1 MGERAGWEIL
11 KIVLAENGAGVLGND
26 LGPGHPRVTIGI
38 DKIEVAIDEDI
49 ANVVAAHEAREED
62 AKTNPKSCFQG
73 GDIFKARKRCPP
85 TSCGDGNRAS
95 QLLAILGEKKLCET
109 RSIHLELRLTFFF
122 PSMADQP
129 APTSL
134 ENATEH
140 SNLNEVND
148 TNYDASKI
156 DKLEGL
162 AGVRQ
167 RPGMYIGPTDER
179 GLHHCV
185 FEVLDNSIDEHLAG
199 HCSRID
205 VNIHVDGS
213 CSIRDN
219 GRGIP
224 VDMHPKFKVPA
235 IELVL
240 TNLHAGG
247 KFGQGAYKYSGGLHG
262 VGAKCVN
269 ALSDWFK
276 VEVQRDG
283 KVYHMGFERG
293 VTTQPLIVIGEVK
306 NKKSTG
312 TLITFQPDPTIFTI
326 TTEFQF
332 VKLATRLRE
341 LAFLNPGLE
350 INLTDERAASTRKEQ
365 YFYKLGIEEFVRQ
378 LGENKAL
385 VHPKPIILAGRRKVS
400 FKNKDQ
406 VEIEDDMIV
415 DCVMQYNDSYND
427 QILCFTNAIPNP
439 DGGTHLTGFRTALT
453 RAINQ
458 FAKQN
463 NLLKEKDPPI
473 SGDDVREGLI
483 CVLAIKH
490 PNPGFE
496 SQTKVKLVTPEVE
509 GIVSS
514 ITYEGLMTYF
524 DQNPPV
530 VKRVIDKCL
539 MAARAR
545 EAARKAR
552 ETVRKSALTGG
563 GLPGKLADCSERD
576 PSLTELYIVEGDS
589 AGGSAKQGRDRR
601 YQAILPIKG
610 KIINVEK
617 ARLDKVLQNT
627 EIQTLITAIG
637 TGIGAGDQ
645 EGAFNLAKL
654 RYGRIIIMTDADVDG
669 SHIRTLLLTFFYR
682 QMTELVRA
690 GKVYIACPP
699 LYKIKRKKRE
709 EYVDD
714 DAALNRILINL
725 GADEVRFKN
734 LADGKE
740 FTATQL
746 KEILALLERMAK
758 FSEAVRRHGGDFETY
773 LTERTAD
780 GTLPTYLVKIR
791 EGNEES
797 VKYFHDEI
805 ELRNWALSPDNKD
818 LNLFEDPMDVNPDN
832 AEAVPVEK
840 VAAKKPDGPRRRARL
855 VELHESNSAQ
865 KLFGEL
871 ARKGLTIEHY
881 SNSDQPIF
889 SLIEGDGEKAVTH
902 PLFAIPEILSK
913 VIEIG
918 RKGMS
923 VQRFKG
929 LGEMN
934 AKELYETTMNP
945 EKRRMLK
952 VDLNEHNAVEADRM
966 FTILMGDVV
975 EPRRQFIEDNALNV
989 RNLDV

>member
-1 MGERAGWEIL
+1 
-11 KIVLAENGAGVLGND
+11 
-26 LGPGHPRVTIGI
+26 
-38 DKIEVAIDEDI
+38 
-49 ANVVAAHEAREED
+49 
-62 AKTNPKSCFQG
+62 
-73 GDIFKARKRCPP
+73 
-85 TSCGDGNRAS
+85 
-95 QLLAILGEKKLCET
+95 
-109 RSIHLELRLTFFF
+109 
-122 PSMADQP
+122 MADQSALSP
-129 APTSL
+129 A
-134 ENATEH
+134 ENAITH

-205 VNIHVDGS
+205 VTIHVDGS

-224 VDMHPKFKVPA
+224 VDIHPKFKVPA

-283 KVYHMGFERG
+283 NVYHMGFERG
-293 VTTQPLIVIGEVK
+293 VTTQPLTVIGQVK
-306 NKKSTG
+306 NKKHTG

-350 INLTDERAASTRKEQ
+350 INLTDERQEPLRKEQ
-365 YFYKLGIEEFVRQ
+365 YFYRLGIEEFVRQ
-378 LGENKAL
+378 LGENKTL
-385 VHPKPIILAGRRKVS
+385 LHPKPIVMGGRRKVK

-406 VEIEDDMIV
+406 NEIEDDMIV

-463 NLLKEKDPPI
+463 SLLKEKDPAI
-473 SGDDVREGLI
+473 SGDDVREGLT

-514 ITYEGLMTYF
+514 ITYEGLMTHF

-530 VKRVIDKCL
+530 AKKVIEKCL

-545 EAARKAR
+545 DAARRAR

-601 YQAILPIKG
+601 YQAILPIRG
-610 KIINVEK
+610 KLINVEK

-627 EIQTLITAIG
+627 EIQTMITAIG
-637 TGIGAGDQ
+637 TGIGGGEQ
-645 EGAFNLAKL
+645 EGSFNMANL

-690 GKVYIACPP
+690 GKIYIACPP

-734 LADGKE
+734 LADNKE

-758 FSEAVRRHGGDFETY
+758 FSDAIRRHGGDFESY
-773 LTERTAD
+773 LTDRTAE
-780 GTLPTYLVKIR
+780 GVLPTYLVKVR
-791 EGNEES
+791 EGNNER
-797 VKYFHDEI
+797 VKYFHDET
-805 ELRNWALSPDNKD
+805 ELRNWALSAENKD
-818 LNLFEDPMDVNPDN
+818 LNLFEEP
-832 AEAVPVEK
+832 AEAGSEGGEAPAPEK
-840 VAAKKPDGPRRRARL
+840 SPGRKSDGPRRRARL
-855 VELHESNSAQ
+855 VELHESNSVQ
-865 KLFGEL
+865 KLLLEL
-871 ARKGLTIEHY
+871 GRKGLKIEHY

-889 SLIEGDGEKAVTH
+889 SLIEGDGDKALTH
-902 PLFAIPEILSK
+902 PLFSIPEILTK

-918 RKGMS
+918 RKGMT

-934 AKELYETTMNP
+934 AKELFETTMNP
-945 EKRRMLK
+945 EKRKMYK
-952 VDLNEHNAVEADRM
+952 VDLNEDNAVDADRM
-966 FTILMGDVV
+966 FTILMGDIV